1 MDFLYAETTI
11 AATISF
17 ILMLIAYKL
26 SHIRKLH
33 ISIMV
38 SCIVV
43 DVAMPFYLY
52 LNRDWYGRL
61 IDGGEI
67 LNFLLWMHIGLVI
80 TVYILYIMQVIE
92 GKKLL
97 KGIGNRENHHSQAK
111 GLILARAL
119 MIFCGALLYEK
130 PQVAQTV
137 SALTGL

>member
-1 MDFLYAETTI
+1 MDFLFAETTM
-11 AATISF
+11 AATFSF

-26 SHIRKLH
+26 SHIRKFH
-33 ISIMV
+33 ISVMV

-52 LNRDWYGRL
+52 FNRDWYGRL

-80 TVYILYIMQVIE
+80 TVYTLYVMQVIE

-97 KGIGNRENHHSQAK
+97 KGIGNRENHHAQAK

-130 PQVAQTV
+130 KEVINAAV
-137 SALTGL
+137 SLTG